1 MVATD
6 LHSHG
11 YWDGVARSYIPD
23 GTLRIDPRL
32 TLHRGAPTEVDP
44 ITFSVIRYA
53 LMNANF
59 EHSRLI
65 HRLSVSPIVMLARDF
80 QCSILLEDGDLVF
93 VGPNIQYFSNAQSLV
108 AKWILENRS
117 DSPGIAPGDMFL
129 CNDPF
134 IGAPHQPD
142 TSLLHPIFV
151 AGELFCW
158 IGNTL
163 HYADVGG
170 VVPGSFCITATDA
183 WQDPPAFPALK
194 LVENGRIRRDMEEL
208 FVRQSRL
215 RTNVLMDLRAAVA
228 ANQATARRIVELVE
242 RYGADRVKAVM
253 RRIVD
258 ASETLFAERLRH
270 VPDGAWSA
278 RTFVEAS
285 VPGDSALYRYQLNIE
300 KRGER
305 IYVDNRGTDRQA
317 GCINIT
323 HVSFAGGVLT
333 ALAQAMVPDLAGAY
347 GGAHRRVVFRP
358 EAGLLN
364 CAEFPAAVSISGAFT
379 SELNIN
385 LATHAVARM
394 LACGDRDALG
404 RILGVPQPAFY
415 GAIYMGL
422 DGDGRPFVHPATD
435 NMIGGFG
442 GQPGRDGMDAGG
454 HYWIPNG
461 IAENVEH
468 TEANCPVLYLY
479 RRFLPGDHAGAGRT
493 RGGLGVVQALVPW
506 GAKWFAFAVATN
518 ESFTRANGMLGGNP
532 GGRGSTLLRSGVQ
545 VQRAFAEGHVPQTI
559 ESLGGEETIV
569 PPKTFGLPVEVDGGV
584 FEWAGA
590 ATAGCGDP
598 LLRDPEACRRDVED
612 GLFAPDAVA
621 AVHGLVLHQNAAGCY
636 EIDAAATIE
645 LRRTMLSA
653 RLGRP
658 VVTVAYASSAPT
670 SLVRSGDRWACGHCE
685 HDLGPV
691 SRSYKPATELR
702 TDAIDRFAPG
712 FGSPQPQLAAELEL
726 RSFLCPSCGAR
737 LDTELARVG
746 DLPLEDIR
754 LAP

>member
-1 MVATD
+1 MPSD
-6 LHSHG
+6 DQHPPG
-11 YWDGVARSYIPD
+11 YWNGVERSYIP
-23 GTLRIDPRL
+23 GETLSIDSRL

-65 HRLSVSPIVMLARDF
+65 QRLSVSPIVMLAQDF
-80 QCSILLEDGDLVF
+80 QCSVLLEDGDLVF
-93 VGPNIQYFSNAQSLV
+93 VGPNIQYFSNAQSLI

-142 TSLLHPIFV
+142 TSLLNPIFV
-151 AGELFCW
+151 QGELFCW

-170 VVPGSFCITATDA
+170 VVPGSFCFTATDA

-194 LVENGRIRRDMEEL
+194 LVEHGQIRRDMEEL
-208 FVRQSRL
+208 FLRQSRL
-215 RTNVLMDLRAAVA
+215 RTHVRMDLRAAVA
-228 ANQATARRIVELVE
+228 ANQTTARRIVELVE

-253 RRIVD
+253 RRTVD
-258 ASETLFAERLRH
+258 ASETLFVERLRH

-278 RTFVEAS
+278 RTFVEAA
-285 VPGDSALYRYQLNIE
+285 VPGDWGLYRYQVNIE
-300 KRGER
+300 KRGTR

-323 HVSFAGGVLT
+323 YVAFAGGVLS
-333 ALAQAMVPDLAGAY
+333 ALVQAVAPDLAGAY
-347 GGAHRRVVFRP
+347 GGAHRRVVFQP
-358 EAGLLN
+358 QAGLLN
-364 CAEFPAAVSISGAFT
+364 CAEFPAAVSASGAIT

-394 LACGDRDALG
+394 LACGDRDTIG
-404 RILGVPQPAFY
+404 RILGVTQPAFY

-422 DGDGRPFVHPATD
+422 DADGRPFVHPAVD
-435 NMIGGFG
+435 NMIGSSG
-442 GQPGRDGMDAGG
+442 GLPERDGVEAGG
-454 HYWIPNG
+454 HYWIPGG

-493 RGGLGVVQALVPW
+493 RGGLGLVQAMVPW
-506 GAKWFAFAVATN
+506 GARSFAFAVATN
-518 ESFTRANGMLGGNP
+518 EGFTRANGMLGGNP
-532 GGRGSTLLRSGVQ
+532 GGRGWTLLRGGVQ
-545 VQRAFAEGHVPQTI
+545 VRRAFADGHVPQTI
-559 ESLGGEETIV
+559 GALGGEETLV
-569 PPKTFGLPVEVDGGV
+569 PPKAFGLPVDVDGGV

-598 LLRDPEACRRDVED
+598 LLRDPEACQRDVEA
-612 GLFAPDAVA
+612 GLFAPDAA
-621 AVHGLVLHQNAAGCY
+621 SAVHGVVLQQDRAGRY
-636 EIDAAATIE
+636 RIDAAATEE
-645 LRRTMLSA
+645 LRQTMLSA

-658 VVTVAYASSAPT
+658 VVTPVRASSSAT
-670 SLVRSGDRWACGHCE
+670 SLVRSGDHWACGHCA
-685 HDLGPV
+685 HDLGPTR
-691 SRSYKPATELR
+691 RSYKPATEIR
-702 TDAIDRFAPG
+702 TDLIDRFAPG
-712 FGSPQPQLAAELEL
+712 FESPHPQLAAELEL

-746 DLPLEDIR
+746 DPLLEDIR
-754 LAP
+754 LAS